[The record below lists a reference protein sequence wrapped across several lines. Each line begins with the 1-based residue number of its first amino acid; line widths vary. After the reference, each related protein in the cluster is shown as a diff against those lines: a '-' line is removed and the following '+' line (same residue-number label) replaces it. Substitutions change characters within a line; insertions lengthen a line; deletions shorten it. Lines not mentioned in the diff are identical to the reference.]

1 MNNMTRIM
9 VLAGGHDQAA
19 FIEELRNYLES
30 SFIIVVDM
38 NPNVLAAPIADKF
51 LQISTMDF
59 EAVKKAAIEEK
70 VDYIMTACGDQ
81 PILTMGV
88 LSEELGLP
96 CYLTKE
102 QVLNL
107 TNKKNMKRLM
117 VENGIPTAKY
127 KSFSSK
133 EEIDDTGLEYPL
145 IIKPADSNGSKGVR
159 KLYSKDDLMANL
171 DDAFNYSLTN
181 TVILEEFN
189 EGEEISCDFYILDGK
204 AYEIQKVQSN
214 KFKANE
220 NVTAIIYQSILPAPF
235 LTENARQQLNDI
247 AQKIIK
253 PFGLDN
259 TPLHLQA
266 IVHGDK
272 VRVLEFSARIG
283 GGAKYLTIQ
292 NSTGFNML
300 HACMLSMLGEK
311 TSIPVIE
318 HRNKCYSRCHLY
330 TTGGRFE
337 SIEGLE
343 TLRNIFAIEEFIP
356 TKPFGVICNKASS
369 SGDRIGSIWIS
380 ANNYK
385 ELRDKILLSI
395 NTIKVLN
402 ENGEDI
408 LDRSMYLNQPLYPE
422 KDFSNC

>member
-1 MNNMTRIM
+1 MTRIM

-19 FIEELRNYLES
+19 FIKELRNHLES

-38 NPNVLAAPIADKF
+38 NPDVLAAPIADKF

-59 EAVKKAAIEEK
+59 EAVKKAAIEEN

-96 CYLTKE
+96 CYLTKK

-133 EEIDDTGLEYPL
+133 DEVNDTGLEYPL

-159 KLYSKDDLMANL
+159 KIYNKEDLKTYL
-171 DDAFNYSLTN
+171 DDAFNFSLTN

-189 EGEEISCDFYILDGK
+189 VGEEISCDFYILDGK

-235 LTENARQQLNDI
+235 LTENARQQLNEI
-247 AQKIIK
+247 AQKIII
-253 PFGLDN
+253 PFGLEN

-266 IVHGDK
+266 IVKGDK

-292 NSTGFNML
+292 NSTGYNML

-311 TSIPVIE
+311 PDIPVVE
-318 HRNKCYSRCHLY
+318 KRNKCYSRCHLY
-330 TTGGRFE
+330 TAGGRFE
-337 SIEGLE
+337 RIEGLE
-343 TLRNIFAIEEFIP
+343 DLIKESIIEEFIP
-356 TKPFGVICNKASS
+356 TKPFGVLCKKASS
-369 SGDRIGSIWIS
+369 SSDRIGSIWIS
-380 ANNYK
+380 ADNYT
-385 ELRDKILLSI
+385 ELKNKIIKAI

-402 ENGEDI
+402 EKGEDI
-408 LDRSMYLNQPLYPE
+408 LDRSMYLNQVDYNELI
-422 KDFSNC
+422 

>member
-1 MNNMTRIM
+1 M

-19 FIEELRNYLES
+19 FIKELRNHLES

-38 NPNVLAAPIADKF
+38 NPDVLAAPIADKF

-59 EAVKKAAIEEK
+59 EAVKKAAIEEN

-96 CYLTKE
+96 CYLTKK

-133 EEIDDTGLEYPL
+133 DEVNDTGLEYPL

-159 KLYSKDDLMANL
+159 KIYNKEDLKTYL
-171 DDAFNYSLTN
+171 DDAFNFSLTN

-189 EGEEISCDFYILDGK
+189 VGEEISCDFYILDGK

-235 LTENARQQLNDI
+235 LTENARQQLNEI
-247 AQKIIK
+247 AQKIII
-253 PFGLDN
+253 PFGLEN

-266 IVHGDK
+266 IVKGDK

-292 NSTGFNML
+292 NSTGYNML

-311 TSIPVIE
+311 PDIPVVE
-318 HRNKCYSRCHLY
+318 KRNKCYSRCHLY
-330 TTGGRFE
+330 TAGGRFE
-337 SIEGLE
+337 RIEGLE
-343 TLRNIFAIEEFIP
+343 DLIKESIIEEFIP
-356 TKPFGVICNKASS
+356 TKPFGVLCKKASS
-369 SGDRIGSIWIS
+369 SSDRIGSIWIS
-380 ANNYK
+380 ADNYT
-385 ELRDKILLSI
+385 ELKNKIIKAI

-402 ENGEDI
+402 EKGEDI
-408 LDRSMYLNQPLYPE
+408 LDRSMYLNQVDYNELI
-422 KDFSNC
+422 

>member
-1 MNNMTRIM
+1 MI
-9 VLAGGHDQAA
+9 LAGGHDQAA
-19 FIEELRNYLES
+19 FIEELRKKIDQLY
-30 SFIIVVDM
+30 IIVVDM
-38 NPNVLAAPIADKF
+38 NPNVLAAQVADKF
-51 LQISTMDF
+51 LPISTMDL
-59 EAVKKAAIEEK
+59 EAVRKAAIEEK

-96 CYLTKE
+96 CYLTKQ

-107 TNKKNMKRLM
+107 TNKKNMKRMM
-117 VENGIPTAKY
+117 VLNGIPTAKY
-127 KSFSSK
+127 KTFTS
-133 EEIDDTGLEYPL
+133 EDTVDDTELEYPL
-145 IIKPADSNGSKGVR
+145 IVKPADSNGSKGVR
-159 KLYSKDDLMANL
+159 KVYSKEELLSNIQES
-171 DDAFNYSLTN
+171 FSYSLTD

-220 NVTAIIYQSILPAPF
+220 NVTSIIYQSILPPPF

-247 AQKIIK
+247 AQKIVK
-253 PFGLDN
+253 PFGLEN

-266 IVHGDK
+266 IVNGDK

-311 TSIPVIE
+311 PEIPVIKPSD
-318 HRNKCYSRCHLY
+318 KCFSRCHLY
-330 TTGGRFE
+330 TVGGTIVKINGLDSLMKE
-337 SIEGLE
+337 SV
-343 TLRNIFAIEEFIP
+343 IEEFIP
-356 TKPFGVICNKASS
+356 TKPFGVICKPATS

-380 ANNYK
+380 ANNYT
-385 ELRDKILLSI
+385 ELKMKILKAI
-395 NTIKVLN
+395 HTIKVED
-402 ENGEDI
+402 ENGNDI
-408 LDRSMYLNQPLYPE
+408 LDRSMYLGQVDYNDLI
-422 KDFSNC
+422 K